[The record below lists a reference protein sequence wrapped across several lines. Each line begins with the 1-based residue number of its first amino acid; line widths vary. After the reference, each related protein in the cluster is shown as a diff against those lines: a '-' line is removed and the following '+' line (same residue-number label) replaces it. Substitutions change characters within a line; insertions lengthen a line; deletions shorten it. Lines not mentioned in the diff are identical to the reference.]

1 MWQRQ
6 PTKAPQ
12 NYPLL
17 LVIFVKTSFCH
28 MSHAQRNT
36 IFYIPLVVAIA
47 SLGLLFAALLGG
59 WLGPGGANSD
69 VFCETFRPGLIKQP
83 VNTWSN
89 LSFIVVGLLIG
100 WQQRNGHNA
109 DNANPFTRTLFYP
122 TFFATLAVLLGPGS
136 MAMHASTAHIG
147 GFFDMLSMYLIASFM
162 LSYGLERLLGW
173 KPRHFL
179 VCFAIALAICIVV
192 HFSPITHILGIESIL
207 LIFATYIVVASAIE
221 LYFVLIKKTGA
232 DWRMVFIFIG
242 AFLLAFFIWNMSL
255 TGNAWCDPDSIWQG
269 HGAWHILNA
278 VSVYFIYR
286 YYASEGKP
294 AALPQ

>member
-1 MWQRQ
+1 MRHRL
-6 PTKAPQ
+6 PTKASH
-12 NYPLL
+12 NYPNV
-17 LVIFVKTSFCH
+17 LVIFVKTTFFA
-28 MSHAQRNT
+28 MSQAQRN
-36 IFYIPLVVAIA
+36 IVFYIPLVAAIA
-47 SLGLLFAALLGG
+47 SMSVLFAALLGG
-59 WLGPGGANSD
+59 WLGPAGANSD

-89 LSFIVVGLLIG
+89 LAFILVGLLVG
-100 WQQRNGHNA
+100 WQQSRGYYSEY
-109 DNANPFTRTLFYP
+109 ANSFTRTLFYP

-162 LSYGLERLLGW
+162 LSYGLERLLHW
-173 KPRHFL
+173 QPRHFFI
-179 VCFAIALAICIVV
+179 CFAIALAICIVV
-192 HFSPITHILGIESIL
+192 HFSPITHVFGIESIL
-207 LIFATYIVVASAIE
+207 LIFATYIVLASTIE
-221 LYFVLIKKTGA
+221 VYFVLIKKTGA
-232 DWRMVFIFIG
+232 DWRMVLIFIG

-286 YYASEGKP
+286 YYVSEGRP
-294 AALPQ
+294 AELSQ